1 MCIVFVKV
9 INVGTDVCFV
19 FICCED
25 FFFLLISSLV
35 YFSTFFLSLFGE
47 LDDFFSSFVPRAF
60 LSLPRSGNTDKRA
73 TTEDIYI
80 YIYIKREELREHLR
94 SKRERVKSKRTTT
107 RREKSVT

>member
-1 MCIVFVKV
+1 M
-9 INVGTDVCFV
+9 CFV

-35 YFSTFFLSLFGE
+35 YLSTFFFLSLFGE

-60 LSLPRSGNTDKRA
+60 LSLPRSGNADKRA
-73 TTEDIYI
+73 TTEDI